1 MKTLS
6 YSAIILC
13 CILAA
18 RVDGQTSALIGSG
31 QQLAKAYGMLNNT
44 SSANANFSNLAV
56 QHVAWL
62 VIWLGESESN
72 PDKSLEEAFLAI
84 QETHGSVQLPYYVC
98 FSDQRTQYLQEIA
111 NENLTPSTI
120 RSGVMTTLSI
130 RGTNLS
136 MLIDEAKKRISSRS
150 SYKFKKQNVV
160 IPQ

>member
-1 MKTLS
+1 MKILY
-6 YSAIILC
+6 YSTTILC
-13 CILAA
+13 FILAGRA
-18 RVDGQTSALIGSG
+18 DGQTSALLGSG
-31 QQLAKAYGMLNNT
+31 QQVANAYEILNTT
-44 SSANANFSNLAV
+44 SSANADFLNLAV
-56 QHVAWL
+56 QQVAWL

-84 QETHGSVQLPYYVC
+84 QKTHGSVQLPYYFC

-111 NENLTPSTI
+111 NEKLTPSTV
-120 RSGVMTTLSI
+120 RSGVMTALSI

-150 SYKFKKQNVV
+150 SYTFKRQKIV